1 MERFTRRMIN
11 TILLCL
17 LAIGTAAAIWDALP
31 GIIKIL
37 AVVGIVFGFLGFFK
51 D

>member
-1 MERFTRRMIN
+1 MERFTRKMIN

-17 LAIGTAAAIWDALP
+17 FAIGTAAAIWDALP
-31 GIIKIL
+31 GLVKIL
-37 AVVGIVFGFLGFFK
+37 VIGGVVLGFLKLFQ